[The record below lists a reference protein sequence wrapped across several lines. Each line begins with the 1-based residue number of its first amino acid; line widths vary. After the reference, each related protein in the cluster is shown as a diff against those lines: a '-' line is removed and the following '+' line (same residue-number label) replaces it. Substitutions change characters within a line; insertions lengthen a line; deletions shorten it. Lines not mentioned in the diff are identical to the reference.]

1 MASGFVARL
10 HMNCAHDPD
19 DKLYAKYGDARV
31 ICNFIVPSSFILFL
45 IKTIV
50 HRLKD
55 ENRYKNDKDIGE
67 KRVAMDS
74 PSRSSVTWSLEWS
87 LDEITDDPE
96 KTKAWFE
103 EARARGLASPLKK
116 KEEEKKKGSGSKK
129 KGGKKK
135 KK

>member
-1 MASGFVARL
+1 MEMLG
-10 HMNCAHDPD
+10 
-19 DKLYAKYGDARV
+19 
-31 ICNFIVPSSFILFL
+31 SSAILSF
-45 IKTIV
+45 
-50 HRLKD
+50 RPD